1 MQPHHRGDVAAELQ
15 VWRLVAAQYI
25 PQDLLDRVAAEGQL
39 QLGCQHLE
47 AGQGLLQRAV
57 APQQLQ
63 NGPVALAQL
72 QPRGQGRAGNTVGLA
87 RGIGSSL
94 AHLLAERLAQQLSI
108 QHQAGR
114 LQQGGGQGDQPRR

>member
-1 MQPHHRGDVAAELQ
+1 MQPHHRGDIAAELQ
-15 VWRLVAAQYI
+15 IWRLAAPQHI

-47 AGQGLLQRAV
+47 AGQGFLQRAV
-57 APQQLQ
+57 ATQQLQ

-72 QPRGQGRAGNTVGLA
+72 QSRGQRRAGNTVGLA

-94 AHLLAERLAQQLSI
+94 AHLLVQQLSI
-108 QHQAGR
+108 QHGDGR
-114 LQQGGGQGDQPRR
+114 LQQGGG